1 MALVGLRACLG
12 HEERIAFLL
21 YDDAYYYLGVA
32 KHLAIEGTSTFDG
45 IHATNG
51 YHPLWC
57 ALLVPVVAA
66 IRDPGLAVRA
76 VGLLWFALA
85 ACVPFAAW
93 WAFRR
98 RLGDEAA
105 AWAAIVAALEP
116 WIALALAR
124 PNGLETPLY
133 ALAILA
139 VAGAADRLLGRER
152 PPSIAGSA
160 LLGGLVGASV
170 LARLDAGALAVAAA
184 VLIATRGTKAWGARA
199 AALRLAVVTSVALAV
214 AGPSLAW
221 NEAKFGS
228 VLPVS
233 GRVVALEAARER
245 AALGGAASP
254 AHLARRARYAL
265 ADIPA
270 SIARRAALGVP
281 GESLVARAG
290 WASGL
295 AAVAVL
301 IAAGAAAWRKRCP
314 CAPSPGDPVTLLV
327 LFAAIHYAAYA
338 LWLWTPG
345 EDVYRAYYFLPEIL
359 LASLLAGWWLAR
371 AGKTFAVVVC
381 AILALHL
388 VVESERYLRL
398 LDTHPGRVADR
409 FIYGWIKEQLPEN
422 AVLGARDAGK
432 LGWFSGRTVVDLD
445 GLIGDAAFVDVL
457 REGREGAFV
466 CASPIDF
473 VLIDR
478 PYLAGY
484 LDELGKTATCSF
496 RDLDPSSKDWAVL
509 AVDRPA
515 GGERR

>member
-12 HEERIAFLL
+12 DEERIAFLL

-32 KHLAIEGTSTFDG
+32 KHLASAGTSTFDG
-45 IHATNG
+45 LHATNG

-57 ALLVPVVAA
+57 ALLVPVVGA
-66 IRDPGLAVRA
+66 IHDPGLAVRA
-76 VGLLWFALA
+76 AGLLWFLLA

-93 WAFRR
+93 WALRR
-98 RLGDEAA
+98 RLGDDVA

-133 ALAILA
+133 ALAIL
-139 VAGAADRLLGRER
+139 VVLGAADRVLGGEQ
-152 PPSIAGSA
+152 PPSLAEAG
-160 LLGGLVGASV
+160 LLGGLLGASV
-170 LARLDAGALAVAAA
+170 LARLDAGALAVAVAI
-184 VLIATRGTKAWGARA
+184 LIATRGTKAWGVRV
-199 AALRLAVVTSVALAV
+199 AALRLAVVTALALAI

-233 GRVVALEAARER
+233 GRVVALDAARER
-245 AALGGAASP
+245 AELGGAAAP
-254 AHLARRARYAL
+254 AYLARRTRYAL

-270 SIARRAALGVP
+270 SLVRRAALGLP
-281 GESLVARAG
+281 GEPLVARAG
-290 WASGL
+290 WGSGA
-295 AAVAVL
+295 AAVAIL
-301 IAAGAAAWRKRCP
+301 IAAGWAAWRKRCP
-314 CAPSPGDPVTLLV
+314 CRPSAGDPVTLLA
-327 LFAAIHYAAYA
+327 LFAAMHYAAYA

-371 AGKTFAVVVC
+371 AGKTIAIAAC

-409 FIYGWIKEQLPEN
+409 FIYGWIEEHLPAS

-432 LGWFSGRTVVDLD
+432 LGWFSRRTVVDLD
-445 GLIGDAAFVDVL
+445 GLISDAAFVEVL
-457 REGREGAFV
+457 REGREGAYV
-466 CASPIDF
+466 CDSPIDF

-484 LDELGKTATCSF
+484 LDELRKTATCSF
-496 RDLDPSSKDWAVL
+496 RDLDPSSKDWAV
-509 AVDRPA
+509 VEVERTA
-515 GGERR
+515 GGARR